1 MADNRDIA
9 VEVRDL
15 CKNYGDVRALRSV
28 NLSIYSGEYFVL
40 LGPSGG
46 GKTTLLR
53 SIGGFIRPTA
63 GQVILHGH
71 DMTDM
76 PPEKRSTSMVFQSY
90 ALFPHMTVAK
100 NVGYGLRLRKMA
112 KPEIAERVEQM
123 LAQVGLVGYGERMPW
138 ELSGGQQQRV
148 QLARALILETDII
161 LLDEPLAALDANLRK
176 DMCYELKHLQERVGI
191 TFIHVTHNQE
201 EAMTVADRIAIV
213 ADGVLV
219 EQGDARAIYRNPK
232 FRFTADFIGENNI
245 FDGEVSETMNGN
257 VSLVGSFGTISVNT
271 RGTEAAVGTSASVS
285 VRSECMMLVSEEQT
299 DDSSMQTI
307 SAKYNEKIYLGLTT
321 RHMVTLEDGREVTVR
336 SISDTEDTT
345 SIEQGQDVLIGWRQ
359 DDGRLH
365 LS

>member
-1 MADNRDIA
+1 MANSPNIA
-9 VEVRDL
+9 VELCDL
-15 CKNYGDVRALRSV
+15 CKNFGDVRALQSV
-28 NLSIYSGEYFVL
+28 NLAIYSGEYFVL

-53 SIGGFIRPTA
+53 SIGGFVRPTA
-63 GQVILHGH
+63 GQVILHGR

-100 NVGYGLRLRKMA
+100 NVGYGLRLRKMP
-112 KPEIAERVEQM
+112 KTEIAERVEQM
-123 LAQVGLVGYGERMPW
+123 LAQVGLVGYGDRMPW

-148 QLARALILETDII
+148 QLARALVLETDII

-176 DMCYELKHLQERVGI
+176 AMCYELKHLQEEVGI

-201 EAMTVADRIAIV
+201 EAMTVADRIAII

-219 EQGDARAIYRNPK
+219 EQGDAQTIYRDPK
-232 FRFTADFIGENNI
+232 FRFTAEFMGENNI
-245 FDGEVSETMNGN
+245 FDGEVSKTINGG
-257 VSLVGSFGTISVNT
+257 VSLVGGFGTISVKT
-271 RGTEAAVGTSASVS
+271 RGTEAVVGASASIS

-299 DDSSMQTI
+299 DDSSMQAI

-321 RHMVTLEDGREVTVR
+321 RHLVTLKDGREVTVR
-336 SISDTEDTT
+336 SFSDTEDTT
-345 SIEQGQDVLIGWRQ
+345 SIEKGQDVLIGWRQ

>member
-1 MADNRDIA
+1 MADIRDIA
-9 VEVRDL
+9 VELRGL

-148 QLARALILETDII
+148 QLARALVLEADII

-176 DMCYELKHLQERVGI
+176 DMCYELKHLQEKVGI

-201 EAMTVADRIAIV
+201 EAMTVADRIAII

-219 EQGDARAIYRNPK
+219 EQGDAQEIYRNPK

-257 VSLVGSFGTISVNT
+257 VSLVGGFGTISVNT
-271 RGTEAAVGTSASVS
+271 RGTEAAVGASASVS

-321 RHMVTLEDGREVTVR
+321 RHVVTLEDGSEVTVR

-345 SIEQGQDVLIGWRQ
+345 SIKQGQDVLIGWRQ